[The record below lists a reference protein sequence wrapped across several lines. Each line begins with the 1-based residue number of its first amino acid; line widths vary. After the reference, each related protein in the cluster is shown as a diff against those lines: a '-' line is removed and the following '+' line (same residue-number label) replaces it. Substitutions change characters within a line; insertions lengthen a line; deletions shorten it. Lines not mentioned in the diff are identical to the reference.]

1 VIVRKKHINPDYD
14 AKTQDKSVGTDR
26 GMGTVYIFGD
36 RTPKQSWP
44 ILQWDCAVIYTG
56 IFDIMPFLEP
66 WLINTYKKA
75 HQSLSNFKFSE
86 RCICEIIFPGCIPCI
101 LFLLLRI

>member
-36 RTPKQSWP
+36 RTPKQSRP
-44 ILQWDCAVIYTG
+44 IL
-56 IFDIMPFLEP
+56 
-66 WLINTYKKA
+66 
-75 HQSLSNFKFSE
+75 
-86 RCICEIIFPGCIPCI
+86 
-101 LFLLLRI
+101 